1 MRPVSTKHVA
11 GGIRRDPPP
20 RIQETPMTLQRNLL
34 AILIVS
40 ALGIGPAMSQDA
52 PPPPPDEQT
61 MDPVAYVP
69 DAVDPDDIVE
79 PAAASQ
85 PAVRSEEPTSELQ
98 SLIGTSYSI
107 FCLKNTITKHHT
119 SHIRIIQNSAQ
130 QHQ

>member
-52 PPPPPDEQT
+52 PPPPPAEQT
-61 MDPVAYVP
+61 MDPVADVP
-69 DAVDPDDIVE
+69 DAVDPDDIVD
-79 PAAASQ
+79 PAASSQ
-85 PAVRSEEPTSELQ
+85 PAVPTQRLASPPPDLPGREQ
-98 SLIGTSYSI
+98 DRKATRP
-107 FCLKNTITKHHT
+107 NH
-119 SHIRIIQNSAQ
+119 
-130 QHQ
+130 